1 MKSCSATRGDKT
13 SRNSR
18 ENKGLSRR
26 RVLSGREFDLSR
38 TRGAAGDVL
47 SHFIDKKGDPVS
59 PDMERRLV
67 SPSPAAECVTAAE
80 RGRRESRLTISAFA
94 PIIIVSANAG
104 GAQGTKRLR
113 PARPHSSERS
123 VSMDSSD
130 HCRSTIGETTDPIGG
145 TGALS
150 VETRP

>member
-13 SRNSR
+13 SRNNW

-26 RVLSGREFDLSR
+26 RVLSRREFDLSR

-47 SHFIDKKGDPVS
+47 SHFIDQKGDPVS

-67 SPSPAAECVTAAE
+67 SASPAAGCVTAAE
-80 RGRRESRLTISAFA
+80 RGRRESRLTIPAFA
-94 PIIIVSANAG
+94 PIIIVSVNVG
-104 GAQGTKRLR
+104 VVQRTKRPR
-113 PARPHSSERS
+113 PARPHPLERS

-150 VETRP
+150 AETRP